1 MSITPD
7 LANFHSTKSDADSM
21 ATFKNIKMLQAT
33 LKSFNSSKLSYCL
46 EAALCWLNN
55 GVNYGRVQEG
65 SKKKNTNLYRGRF
78 KTQASKIRAR
88 QSFERFFHQSCNVTR
103 NKFFVAQ
110 NKFSLE

>member
-65 SKKKNTNLYRGRF
+65 SKKKYKLIPRTF
-78 KTQASKIRAR
+78 
-88 QSFERFFHQSCNVTR
+88 
-103 NKFFVAQ
+103 
-110 NKFSLE
+110 